1 MRQRV
6 VVVRLA
12 VALVALLSVFG
23 VGRASSVR
31 PANLIEIVDAAQ
43 VAFVGTCTGI
53 EPGVNPQTGSPE
65 VLYTFRVEKY
75 LKGGNSDPVLSFRQ
89 YGPVWDKTKPQYHK
103 GQRVALFLYGASRL
117 GYTSAVARQQGAF
130 DIRRNGDEQGVVNA
144 VENRDLFRGVAA
156 QTAQQSF
163 QLNAAESQVIR
174 QGGAIP
180 IELFTSLVEKIRRAP
195 ASARQRF
202 YLK

>member
-12 VALVALLSVFG
+12 VAIVALLGVLG

-53 EPGVNPQTGSPE
+53 ESGVNQTGSPE

-89 YGPVWDKTKPQYHK
+89 HGPVWDKTKPQYSK
-103 GQRVALFLYGASRL
+103 GQRVVLFLYRASRL

-130 DIRRNGDEQGVVNA
+130 DIRRSGDEQAVVNA

-156 QTAQQSF
+156 QAAQQSF
-163 QLNAAESQVIR
+163 QLNSAEAHVIR

-180 IELFTSLVEKIRRAP
+180 IELFTSLVEKIRRSPAP
-195 ASARQRF
+195 ARQRF
-202 YLK
+202 HLK